1 MTHNISIDTAN
12 KMLSLVRPITEE
24 LISTWT
30 EILARAER
38 IKQLKLSDFDESQ
51 GIFKSATDMYR
62 LVQDLNRNID
72 ELEQLGCVVE
82 SFDKGTIDFP
92 STLENEPVMLCW
104 TLGESEISH
113 YHKLGE
119 NARHRLLIKQVLE

>member
-12 KMLSLVRPITEE
+12 KMLLLVRPITEE
-24 LISTWT
+24 LTNTW
-30 EILARAER
+30 IDIVVQAEKL
-38 IKQLKLSDFDESQ
+38 KQAQLPDSDDPQSVFE
-51 GIFKSATDMYR
+51 SATEMHR

-82 SFDKGTIDFP
+82 SFDRGTIDFP
-92 STLENEPVMLCW
+92 SILENEPVMLCW
-104 TLGESEISH
+104 TLGENEVFH
-113 YHKLGE
+113 YHRLGE